1 VRDVSMIRVGL
12 ACCALLM
19 IGSSVGFAAA
29 PKAGGPDWPC
39 PQRKVDKLGA
49 SDLQWAGPPIETV
62 TGWRQDNDAVA
73 LVKVL
78 ASRRVPVEEA
88 VKALKAFAEKVP
100 AADRKVKLTVV
111 FVGLLDSVN
120 EYRSSVISGI
130 ERFNKRQKARA
141 LEIEAEGVQLGEL
154 QKTAES
160 SPAAKA
166 AYDKAYE
173 LYDWN
178 TRVFE
183 DRRQNLPLACEI
195 PPSIDGRTFELVK
208 EIQALMGS

>member
-1 VRDVSMIRVGL
+1 VRDVWMIRVGI
-12 ACCALLM
+12 ACCTVMLADTQVAL
-19 IGSSVGFAAA
+19 GAA

-49 SDLQWAGPPIETV
+49 SDLQWVGPPIETV
-62 TGWRQDNDAVA
+62 TGWRQDSNAAA

-78 ASRRVPVEEA
+78 ASRRVPIEDA
-88 VKALKAFAEKVP
+88 IKALKVFAEQVP
-100 AADRKVKLTVV
+100 AGERKAKLTVV

-130 ERFNKRQKARA
+130 ERFNRRQKARA
-141 LEIEAEGVQLGEL
+141 LEIEAEGVQLSEL
-154 QKTAES
+154 QKAAES
-160 SPAAKA
+160 NPTAKA

-195 PPSIDGRTFELVK
+195 PPSIDGRTFDLVK
-208 EIQALMGS
+208 EIQALMG